1 MKNCGDFCVFLLAF
15 VNELA
20 MADEK
25 EEDKNNDGDFC
36 SSISRLHE
44 RLGEL

>member
-1 MKNCGDFCVFLLAF
+1 MQMENCGDFLQAF

-25 EEDKNNDGDFC
+25 ERRIKLTFLWWDYSTE
-36 SSISRLHE
+36 
-44 RLGEL
+44 